1 MSSKI
6 HYEHPDRVITG
17 CGLIDL
23 LKPGQK
29 IRDFN
34 ISADP
39 DCVTCKKCQKH
50 IKKHK
55 IDKDEKDLY
64 TKCSIGMACVVNS
77 LRVRLSY

>member
-34 ISADP
+34 VSADP
-39 DCVTCKKCQKH
+39 NDVTCKKCEKH
-50 IKKHK
+50 IEKHGLAK
-55 IDKDEKDLY
+55 QDQQ
-64 TKCSIGMACVVNS
+64 
-77 LRVRLSY
+77 R

>member
-55 IDKDEKDLY
+55 IDKDEKDL
-64 TKCSIGMACVVNS
+64 
-77 LRVRLSY
+77 